1 MNFRATVPY
10 ASLHPFVTGTG
21 HTTPHSVLPYY
32 HQHAG
37 YQAYSDQYGQYGMH
51 EADPMSS
58 SSDDLEGFARDFKQ
72 RRIKLGYTQVSMK

>member
-1 MNFRATVPY
+1 M
-10 ASLHPFVTGTG
+10 
-21 HTTPHSVLPYY
+21 LPYY

-51 EADPMSS
+51 EADPMNS

-72 RRIKLGYTQVSMK
+72 RRIKLGYTQVTQTLTPTLSAGTREFKRL